1 MSAYARFLE
10 ALTTNGFK
18 YKADGRGRARAQC
31 PGHNGDDLNLAVAI
45 GDQGVLLRCHSY
57 DCPPED
63 IAKSVGLTLNDL
75 FDQDGRAKYV
85 YPNGHEVIRTRT
97 REGKKIVQYNHPGP
111 VTELYQHPD
120 SAPIQNSDEVVV
132 VEGEKSVDA
141 ALRLGFPCVTTWP
154 GGAANVDKVDVTPL
168 MGKTVHLIADND
180 EPGRAA
186 MGHLASMLQGVAKV
200 ATITTAPKDHQG
212 VDDIWLDG
220 GSVDDLI
227 PFDPTNYVKGPV
239 EDERQSVI
247 DYFEGKQSSRMQWL
261 WDGIVPLGA
270 ASVWAG
276 MGGVSKSTFALWF
289 AGRVTRG
296 LAKGEYLDKPM
307 TVLYAGHEDDP
318 LKVTLP
324 RLQVN
329 HVDLARFA
337 TYGIKLKEVNGVMMP
352 TFPEDIARLERAII
366 ESGAKLV
373 IIDPVLSTMEG
384 DKNMNDARHVREVI
398 DPLNQLAQRL
408 NVAIICIAHVNKGT
422 TQARTAVSGSGA
434 WVDATRATVIFAMD
448 EVEPGAEYQQ
458 VVIQGKKMNYT
469 QTDSAYTYRV
479 QGVDH
484 MHDDG
489 SIGSVPKIQ
498 WLGAST
504 RSVDDILSAG
514 EDRRNG
520 WLAKEIKDFI
530 DSANGVTTTKQILDE
545 FKDQNPANVRQ
556 TLSRLVK
563 SGKVH
568 SPDRALY
575 QSMKSAPQ
583 GPA

>member
-1 MSAYARFLE
+1 MSAAYARFLE
-10 ALTTNGFK
+10 ALSDNGFK

-57 DCPPED
+57 DCPAED
-63 IAKSVGLTLNDL
+63 IARALNLSLTDL
-75 FDQDGRAKYV
+75 FDADGRAVYH
-85 YPNGHEVIRTRT
+85 YPNGHDVIRTRT
-97 REGKKIVQYNHPGP
+97 REGKEIFQRNHPGN
-111 VTELYQHPD
+111 VTQLYRHPD
-120 SAPIQNSDEVVV
+120 SIDIADAAEVVI

-154 GGAANVDKVDVTPL
+154 GGAKGVDKVDIDPL
-168 MGKTVHLIADND
+168 TGKIVHLIADND

-186 MGHLASMLQGVAKV
+186 MGFLASRLQGVATV
-200 ATITTAPKDHQG
+200 STITTAPKDKQG
-212 VDDIWLDG
+212 VDDVWLDG
-220 GSVDDLI
+220 GTTDDLI
-227 PFDPTNYVKGPV
+227 PFDPTNYIKGPA
-239 EDERQSVI
+239 EDDRQSVI
-247 DYFEGKQSSRMQWL
+247 DYFEGKRSSRMEWL

-296 LAKGEYLDKPM
+296 LAKGEYLDKPV

-329 HVDLARFA
+329 HVDLAKFA
-337 TYGIKLKEVNGVMMP
+337 TYGIRLKEVNGVMMP
-352 TFPEDIARLERAII
+352 TFPEDIKRLEKAIVQ
-366 ESGAKLV
+366 SGAKLV

-408 NVAIICIAHVNKGT
+408 NVAIVCIAHVNKGT

-448 EVEPGAEYQQ
+448 DVEPDAPYQQ

-469 QTDSAYTYRV
+469 RTDSAYTYRV
-479 QGVDH
+479 EGVDH

-489 SIGSVPKIQ
+489 SIGNVPKIQ

-504 RSVDDILSAG
+504 RSVDDILNAG

-520 WLAKEIKDFI
+520 WLAKEIKEFI
-530 DSANGVTTTKQILDE
+530 DSSHGATTTNQVLAE
-545 FKDQNPANVRQ
+545 FKDQNPGNVRQ
-556 TLSRLVK
+556 TLSRLAK
-563 SGKVH
+563 AGKIY
-568 SPDRALY
+568 SPGRGMY
-575 QSMKSAPQ
+575 QPASMAPT
-583 GPA
+583 GP

>member
-1 MSAYARFLE
+1 ME
-10 ALTTNGFK
+10 
-18 YKADGRGRARAQC
+18 
-31 PGHNGDDLNLAVAI
+31 
-45 GDQGVLLRCHSY
+45 
-57 DCPPED
+57 
-63 IAKSVGLTLNDL
+63 
-75 FDQDGRAKYV
+75 
-85 YPNGHEVIRTRT
+85 
-97 REGKKIVQYNHPGP
+97 
-111 VTELYQHPD
+111 
-120 SAPIQNSDEVVV
+120 
-132 VEGEKSVDA
+132 
-141 ALRLGFPCVTTWP
+141 
-154 GGAANVDKVDVTPL
+154 
-168 MGKTVHLIADND
+168 
-180 EPGRAA
+180 
-186 MGHLASMLQGVAKV
+186 
-200 ATITTAPKDHQG
+200 
-212 VDDIWLDG
+212 
-220 GSVDDLI
+220 
-227 PFDPTNYVKGPV
+227 
-239 EDERQSVI
+239 
-247 DYFEGKQSSRMQWL
+247 WL

-296 LAKGEYLDKPM
+296 LAKGEYLGKPS
-307 TVLYAGHEDDP
+307 TVLYVAHEDDP

-329 HVDLARFA
+329 QVDLSRFA
-337 TYGIKLKEVNGVMMP
+337 TYGIRLKTINGVMMP
-352 TFPEDIARLERAII
+352 TFPEDIVRLEQAILK
-366 ESGAKLV
+366 SGAKLV

-408 NVAIICIAHVNKGT
+408 GVAIICIAHVNKGT
-422 TQARTAVSGSGA
+422 TQSRTAVSGSGA

-448 EVEPGAEYQQ
+448 EVEPGSDYSQ

-489 SIGSVPKIQ
+489 SVGSVPKIQ
-498 WLGAST
+498 WMGAST
-504 RSVDDILSAG
+504 RSVDDILNAG

-530 DSANGVTTTKQILDE
+530 ESSKGATTTAQVLAE

-563 SGKVH
+563 AGKIY

-575 QSMKSAPQ
+575 QPISMAPQ
-583 GPA
+583 RP